1 MNAFIEGN
9 NASVTVFY
17 KDSHNKPTH
26 HVWHGKGAKE
36 QAEVFA
42 KQQLQNP
49 DVNKVVCKSQCVLCT
64 G

>member
-1 MNAFIEGN
+1 MSTFLEGN

-17 KDSHNKPTH
+17 KDTYKKLTH
-26 HVWHGKGAKE
+26 RVWRGTGAKE
-36 QAEVFA
+36 QAETFA

-49 DVNKVVCKSQCVLCT
+49 DVDRVICKSQCVLCT